1 MFPKRENLSIIVFV
15 LVFLRKH
22 VCFFTNNEHPAKLVH
37 RMMSKS
43 DENSQVCDLLSW

>member
-1 MFPKRENLSIIVFV
+1 MFSKRLILSKIGFV
-15 LVFLRKH
+15 LVFLHRH
-22 VCFFTNNEHPAKLVH
+22 VYFFTNDERPAKLVH

>member
-15 LVFLRKH
+15 LVFCKGM
-22 VCFFTNNEHPAKLVH
+22 FIFSQTNEHPVKLVH

-43 DENSQVCDLLSW
+43 DENSQVCDSLSW